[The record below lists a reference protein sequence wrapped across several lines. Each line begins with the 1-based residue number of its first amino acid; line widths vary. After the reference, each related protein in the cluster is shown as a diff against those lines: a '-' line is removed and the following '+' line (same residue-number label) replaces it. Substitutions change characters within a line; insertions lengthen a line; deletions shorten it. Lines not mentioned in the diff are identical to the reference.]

1 MNMSVVSVPIGT
13 KQYIPRLP
21 NPWLERRRLLDAC
34 SAVGSGETMLVAAF
48 AGAGK
53 TTLLADFMTNH
64 SGAAHRSWLTID
76 ARDNAPGRIGALV
89 ARAVGAEDALDDLDG
104 RHCSDL
110 VVLDRVFEFLE
121 ARDGTTVLVLDDVHE
136 LRSRPA
142 LSALSHILLN
152 SPAQLTVFLAT
163 RADPPLPF
171 ARMQIEGRLHQLRAS
186 DLAFAPDEM
195 HDLFTRLDV
204 ALADD
209 EVERIRARTAGWA
222 AGVRL
227 AAIALAPQ
235 ADRDGAIEN
244 IVRTEAVISDYLMRE
259 VLDGQPPEVRRFL
272 LRTSLAQ
279 PLTEELARELS
290 GEDDAGALLRQLER
304 SGLFVTHRGDAGE
317 SYQFHAL
324 FGDLLRARFRHDD
337 PVTSRSLLTHAA
349 HWYVAHDMP
358 LEAEK
363 HAYEAGDLEL
373 AGELSCR
380 RFIRESLG
388 GAWLQ
393 PLEVPISPSD
403 SARVPALALLA
414 AVDAIAARDRRGAL
428 MWRSRLDALQSD
440 DSDPWLRVGRLL
452 LDVLHG
458 RAFGTDARSRDACRA
473 LLAADLGPD
482 TATLHALA
490 RLREAELLLD
500 AEGESEEGTL
510 RALLDGRWR
519 ASRIAARWIVD
530 ECDVV
535 LGVIAAVRGRLDS
548 CEALLCNMPPRGD
561 DDPVADSRTL
571 ARALCDAQRGRLNTA
586 RWALEARPV
595 SDLTA
600 HAVRVGIE
608 VAIGHL
614 DAPEGTARE
623 HASTHP
629 FGEQVSVA
637 LGALEGPAVAR
648 PEATVAVARGLVAKR
663 RDEQALRALE
673 PLTASSR
680 PLDHLRTQVE
690 AWILAAVA
698 ADRLGE
704 HEQALAS
711 LARALDL
718 AAPVD
723 LRAPFLANVTL
734 LGGMIDRYSWQL
746 AGTSAYAAE
755 LLDDLHPEECPV
767 FVEPLTSRERAVLE
781 YLPTMMTNT
790 EIARQLLV
798 SVNTVKTHLKAVYRK
813 LGVARRREAVLRAK
827 QLEIL

>member
-1 MNMSVVSVPIGT
+1 MSVISVPIGT
-13 KQYIPRLP
+13 KQFVPRLP
-21 NPWLERRRLLDAC
+21 DPWLERDRLLDRC

-53 TTLLADFMTNH
+53 STLLADWFTNRC
-64 SGAAHRSWLTID
+64 AAPHKAWLTVD
-76 ARDNAPGRIGALV
+76 ARDNAPGRIGALI
-89 ARAVGAEDALDDLDG
+89 ARAIGADAALVDLDG

-110 VVLDRVFEFLE
+110 VVLDRVFEHLE
-121 ARDGTTVLVLDDVHE
+121 ARDSDTVLVLDDVHE

-142 LSALSHILLN
+142 LAALSHLLLN
-152 SPAQLTVFLAT
+152 SPANLTVFLAT

-171 ARMQIEGRLHQLRAS
+171 ARMQIEGRLHQVRAS
-186 DLAFAPDEM
+186 DLAFAPEEM
-195 HDLFTRLDV
+195 RELFTRLDV
-204 ALADD
+204 TLSAD
-209 EVERIRARTAGWA
+209 EVERLRARTAGWA
-222 AGVRL
+222 AGARL
-227 AAIALAPQ
+227 AAIALGGH
-235 ADRDGAIEN
+235 ADRDGAVEN
-244 IVRTEAVISDYLMRE
+244 IVRTEAVISDYLVRE
-259 VLDGQPPEVRRFL
+259 VLDGQPPELRRFL

-290 GEDDAGALLRQLER
+290 GEADAGALLDQLER
-304 SGLFVTHRGDAGE
+304 SGLFVTQRGDATG

-324 FGDLLRARFRHDD
+324 FGDLLRARIRHDD
-337 PVTSRSLLTHAA
+337 AATARSLLTRAA

-358 LEAEK
+358 VEAEQ
-363 HAYEAGDLEL
+363 HAYEAGNLQL
-373 AGELSCR
+373 AGALSCR
-380 RFIRESLG
+380 RFVRESLN
-388 GAWLQ
+388 GAWTQ
-393 PLEVPISPSD
+393 PIDVPIAPAET
-403 SARVPALALLA
+403 ARVPALALLA
-414 AVDAIAARDRRGAL
+414 AVEAIGARDRRGAL
-428 MWRSRLDALQSD
+428 MWRSRLDALQPSD
-440 DSDPWLRVGRLL
+440 ADEWLVVGRLL
-452 LDVLHG
+452 LDVLYG
-458 RAFGTDARSRDACRA
+458 RAFGTDARAREACRA
-473 LLAADLGPD
+473 LLVADLGPE

-548 CEALLCNMPPRGD
+548 CETLLSSMPPFGD
-561 DDPVADSRTL
+561 DDPAADARTL

-586 RWALEARPV
+586 RWALEARTV
-595 SDLTA
+595 SNFTA

-614 DAPEGTARE
+614 DAPESTARE
-623 HASTHP
+623 HASVHP

-637 LGALEGPAVAR
+637 LGALEGLAVAR
-648 PEATVAVARGLVAKR
+648 VEATVAAARALVAKR
-663 RDEQALRALE
+663 RDEQALLTLE
-673 PLTASSR
+673 PLTSTTR
-680 PLDHLRTQVE
+680 PFDHLRTQVE

-698 ADRLGE
+698 ADRMDD
-704 HEQALAS
+704 HERALSS

-734 LGGMIDRYSWQL
+734 LTGMIDRYSWQL